1 MCGIFGYIGSDNG
14 IDYTLKALHLMEYR
28 GYDSAGIAFE
38 ENDGFTIIKTVGKVS
53 ELEKSVDRYISQRG
67 SSKTLGHTRWATHG
81 IPCENNAHPHR
92 SNDGSIVIVH
102 NGIIE
107 NYQELRKELIQHGYS
122 FISDTD
128 TEVFVNYIEYIA
140 KKGYDI
146 KQAFIRALENIQGA
160 FAVAIMSMYDRD
172 AIYAV
177 RKGAPLLLGIGESEY
192 FLSSDIC
199 AFLEHTNR
207 VIFLDENEFVT
218 LREDGYVIEDLVTQN
233 KVDKSIEDIDLD
245 IQAAQ
250 KQGYTHYMLKE
261 IYEQPEVIEQ
271 SLLGKFSGDKILLPH
286 FPSYIPRRI
295 HIIACGTSYYA
306 GLWGK
311 YVIEEIAGIPVEV
324 EIASEFRYRKKVI
337 EQDVLVVAITQSG
350 ETADTVAGI
359 QIARELG
366 CKTMAICNV
375 VGSTITRMVD
385 TVLYTQAGPEISVAS
400 TKAMTSQM
408 IALICMSLHYASDT
422 TSSKYQECIY
432 GLRHLADTVREI
444 LPLTEKIAMQYA
456 QLCKDK
462 KSFFYLGRG
471 YCYPLALEGALKLKE
486 LTYIHAEGYPAGEMK
501 HGPIAL
507 VEKNLMSIVLL
518 FDDEFGK
525 KTQSAISEIQ
535 AREGQVIA
543 IAPVGVMTTAD
554 FEWHVPKTVDILQSF
569 IFLPVLQLFSY
580 SIACLLDRNVD
591 MPRNLAKSVT
601 VE

>member
-14 IDYTLKALHLMEYR
+14 IHYTLEALQLMEYR
-28 GYDSAGIAFE
+28 GYDSAGIVFE
-38 ENDGFTIIKTVGKVS
+38 EEKAFTLIKTVGKVA
-53 ELEKSVDRYISQRG
+53 ELKKTVNTRVANTT
-67 SSKTLGHTRWATHG
+67 SSKALGHTRWATHG
-81 IPCENNAHPHR
+81 IPCEKNAHPHQ
-92 SNDGSIVIVH
+92 SNDGSVVIVH

-107 NYQELRKELIQHGYS
+107 NYQELRTELVAEGYS

-128 TEVFVNYIEYIA
+128 TEILVNYIEYMA
-140 KKGYDI
+140 QKEGGI
-146 KQAFIRALENIQGA
+146 KQGLVRALQHVKGA
-160 FAVAIMSMYDRD
+160 FAIALMSTRD
-172 AIYAV
+172 TSSIYAM
-177 RKGAPLLLGIGESEY
+177 RRGAPLLLGIGKGEY
-192 FLSSDIC
+192 FLASDMC
-199 AFLEHTNR
+199 AFLQHTND
-207 VIFLDENEFVT
+207 VIFLDENELVT
-218 LREDGYVIEDLVTQN
+218 LHDTEYSIESLYTGERI
-233 KVDKSIEDIDLD
+233 DKSIESVDFD
-245 IQAAQ
+245 IQSAQ
-250 KQGYTHYMLKE
+250 KQGYAHYMLKE
-261 IYEQPEVIEQ
+261 IYEQPDVIEQ
-271 SLLGKFSGDKILLPH
+271 SLIGKLSDGKIVLSHLPKEQ
-286 FPSYIPRRI
+286 PPRI

-311 YVIEEIAGIPVEV
+311 YAIEELAGIPVEV
-324 EIASEFRYRKKVI
+324 EIASEFRYRKKAL
-337 EQDVLVVAITQSG
+337 DKNTLVLAITQSG
-350 ETADTVAGI
+350 ETADTVAGCA
-359 QIARELG
+359 IARELG

-408 IALICMSLHYASDT
+408 IALLCIALHY
-422 TSSKYQECIY
+422 SSNRESEQYREYIG
-432 GLRHLADTVREI
+432 GLQHLASTVRDI
-444 LPLTEKIAMQYA
+444 LPQTEKIARQYA
-456 QLCKDK
+456 ELCKDK

-507 VEKNLMSIVLL
+507 VEKSLMTIALL
-518 FDDEFGK
+518 FDDEFGE

-543 IAPVGVMTTAD
+543 IAPLGLVTTAD
-554 FEWHVPKTVDILQSF
+554 FEWHLPKTVDLLQSF
-569 IFLPVLQLFSY
+569 IMLPALQLLSY